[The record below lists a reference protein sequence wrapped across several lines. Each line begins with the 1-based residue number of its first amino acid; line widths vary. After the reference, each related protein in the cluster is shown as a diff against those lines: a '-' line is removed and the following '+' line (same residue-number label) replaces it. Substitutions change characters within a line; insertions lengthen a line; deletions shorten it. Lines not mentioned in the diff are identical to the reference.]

1 MFLAAD
7 ECLVKLVGE
16 VLGKLQCSFISL
28 ASSSQ
33 LGVLEQAMSG
43 AHHRVVLRSCDE
55 HILILT
61 LTTSPSNVRSMVH

>member
-7 ECLVKLVGE
+7 ECLVKLVDE

-28 ASSSQ
+28 ASSQ
-33 LGVLEQAMSG
+33 LGVLELAISG
-43 AHHRVVLRSCDE
+43 AHHRVVLMSCDE

>member
-16 VLGKLQCSFISL
+16 VLGELQCSFISL

-43 AHHRVVLRSCDE
+43 AHHRVVLY
-55 HILILT
+55 
-61 LTTSPSNVRSMVH
+61 VV